1 MKKRPAALLA
11 ADILVFAVCLASP
24 CVIDIAA
31 ARFGSDKAYII
42 GAAVY
47 AGVWSL
53 AWLYAALSRAAGLR
67 LASLTLW
74 LSSAASL
81 ALNIIFGSAR
91 SGPASLPRLAAY
103 VTAVYYTRPVASLF
117 GEPQGGPRGW
127 CALACAA
134 LTAVFSAAY
143 MIMALLWKRGERYPA
158 EETAAEPQAEK
169 HDMNEKIDENP
180 YTEDD

>member
-1 MKKRPAALLA
+1 MKKRPTALLA

-169 HDMNEKIDENP
+169 RDMSEKIDENP